1 MGKIENLKNPINF
14 QPGCSVETC
23 ACFCQKLFQLLEHL
37 RRFGDV
43 WGNPH
48 QQLRVA
54 IILEVVI
61 I

>member
-1 MGKIENLKNPINF
+1 MGKIENLKSPTNF

-23 ACFCQKLFQLLEHL
+23 TGFCQKLLQLLEHL
-37 RRFGDV
+37 RRFRDI

-48 QQLRVA
+48 QQLGVA

-61 I
+61 L